1 MTAESRA
8 NDSRKGYLREEY
20 TSRINRVLDYIET
33 HIDEDLTLEKLA
45 TVASF
50 SPFYFHRI
58 FGAMVGETLNAF
70 IQRIRV
76 EKAASQLI
84 NNPKKSVTE
93 IALDCGFSGPATF
106 ARVFREYFN
115 MSASQW
121 RSGGYL
127 QSGRIRQMDGKE
139 SQPFSNIGKDSPVPS
154 YYTEVDIQNQKWRV
168 IMQDESNL
176 KAEVEVKDI
185 PESHVAYV
193 RHVGPYA
200 GDTELFGRLWQKI
213 MMWAGPRG
221 LLNFPETKMLSVYH
235 DDPNI
240 TDPAKLRV
248 SVGISVPEGT
258 PVEGEVGKMKIPG
271 GKYATARF
279 EISPDR
285 YGDAWNAVF
294 GGWFPESGYQPADG
308 PSYELYLNNPEEHPE
323 KKHVFDIVVPVKP
336 L

>member
-1 MTAESRA
+1 MAESRA
-8 NDSRKGYLREEY
+8 SDSRKKYLREEY
-20 TSRINRVLDYIET
+20 VSRINRVLDYIET
-33 HIDEDLTLEKLA
+33 HIDEDLTLEDLA
-45 TVASF
+45 RVASF

-93 IALDCGFSGPATF
+93 IALDCGFSGPTTF
-106 ARVFREYFN
+106 ARAFREYFS

-121 RSGGYL
+121 RTGGYL
-127 QSGRIRQMDGKE
+127 QEGKIRQMDGKIR
-139 SQPFSNIGKDSPVPS
+139 QPPDKNGKDSGIPS

-168 IMQDESNL
+168 TMQGESNL
-176 KAEVEVKDI
+176 KAEVEVRDI
-185 PESHVAYV
+185 PEFHMAYV

-200 GDTELFGRLWQKI
+200 GDVELFGRLWEKI
-213 MMWAGPRG
+213 IKWAGPRG
-221 LLNFPETKMLSVYH
+221 LFNFPETKMLSAYH

-240 TDPAKLRV
+240 TDPNKLRV
-248 SVGISVPEGT
+248 SVGISVPENT
-258 PVEGEVGKMKIPG
+258 PVEGEVGKMTIPG
-271 GKYATARF
+271 GKYAMARF
-279 EISPDR
+279 EISPDK
-285 YGDAWNAVF
+285 YPDAWEAVF

-323 KKHVFDIVVPVKP
+323 KKHIFDIVIPVKP

>member
-1 MTAESRA
+1 MTAESRV
-8 NDSRKGYLREEY
+8 NDSRKRYLREEY
-20 TSRINRVLDYIET
+20 TSRINRVLDYIEV
-33 HIDEDLTLEKLA
+33 HIDEDLGLEDLA
-45 TVASF
+45 RVASF

-58 FGAMVGETLNAF
+58 FGAMVGETLNTF
-70 IQRIRV
+70 VQRIRV

-84 NNPKKSVTE
+84 NNPRKTVTE
-93 IALDCGFSGPATF
+93 IALDCGFSGPTTF
-106 ARVFREYFN
+106 ARAFREYFN

-127 QSGRIRQMDGKE
+127 QGGKIRQTDSKE
-139 SQPFSNIGKDSPVPS
+139 SQPTGKKGKDAGIPS
-154 YYTEVDIQNQKWRV
+154 YYTEIDIQNQKWRV
-168 IMQDESNL
+168 TMQGESNL
-176 KAEVEVKDI
+176 KTEVEVRDI
-185 PESHVAYV
+185 PEFHVAYV

-200 GDTELFGRLWQKI
+200 GDTELFGRLWQKL
-213 MMWAGPRG
+213 MTWAGPRG

-240 TDPAKLRV
+240 TDPNKLRV
-248 SVGISVPEGT
+248 SVGISVPEDT
-258 PVEGEVGKMKIPG
+258 PVEGEVGKMKIAG
-271 GKYATARF
+271 GKYALAQF

-323 KKHVFDIVVPVKP
+323 KKHIFQIVVPVKP